1 VLELPLAGDACPC
14 GGELPYGGCCG
25 PLLEGGPAATAE
37 ALMRS
42 RYTAYVVGDVDHLV
56 RTWHPRTR
64 PAGLDLDPGLRWTG
78 LEVLDTAD
86 GGPDDETGDVEFR
99 ARWRDHGAGGVLH
112 ERSTFA
118 RRGGRWTYVDGD
130 VR

>member
-1 VLELPLAGDACPC
+1 VPKLPLAGDACPC
-14 GGELPYGGCCG
+14 GSGLPYDGCCG
-25 PLLEGGPAATAE
+25 PLLEGAPAATAE

-42 RYTAYVVGDVDHLV
+42 RYTAYAVGDVDHLV
-56 RTWHPRTR
+56 RSWHPRTR
-64 PAGLDLDPGLRWTG
+64 PAGIDLDPDVRWSG

-86 GGPDDETGDVEFR
+86 GGPEDDTGVVEFR
-99 ARWRDHGAGGVLH
+99 ARWQARGGGGVLH
-112 ERSTFA
+112 ERSRFA